1 MLDDYEGLFT
11 MICEIH
17 NNMAAN
23 NTIMLSTA
31 KKETKESEN
40 SLLPSKSRFV
50 YEREFEAFNTWRKTR
65 GVVGIDEKVVLAY
78 FAGKA
83 KTGKALETNKN
94 SISFFR
100 CLRCCEMYFCISSC
114 F

>member
-11 MICEIH
+11 VICEIH

-31 KKETKESEN
+31 KKKAQETVN

-50 YEREFEAFNTWRKTR
+50 YEREFGAFNAWRKTR
-65 GVVGIDEKVVLAY
+65 GVVGIDEKIVLGY
-78 FAGKA
+78 FAGIA
-83 KTGKALETNKN
+83 NGNK
-94 SISFFR
+94 
-100 CLRCCEMYFCISSC
+100 
-114 F
+114 

>member
-11 MICEIH
+11 VICEIH
-17 NNMAAN
+17 NNMPAN
-23 NTIMLSTA
+23 NTIMFSTA
-31 KKETKESEN
+31 KKGTKEAEN

-50 YEREFEAFNTWRKTR
+50 YEREFGAFNAWRKTR
-65 GVVGIDEKVVLAY
+65 GVVGINEKIVLAY
-78 FAGKA
+78 FAGIA
-83 KTGKALETNKN
+83 KTGKALETNEN

-100 CLRCCEMYFCISSC
+100 CWRCCKMYFCIFSC